1 MKRPPGGAVFKNRV
15 EDGEQLAHAGY
26 QRYHLRFAPGA
37 QSLVELLD
45 GWVEACGHQGSHV
58 QNLPHALSSAP
69 YRPTPAQRAGVSVER
84 SDTHQGCQLLG
95 IKFST
100 TQLGQLSARRVL
112 ARTGP
117 TPGTLLS
124 SSSFSRQMALA
135 RIVSSRSES
144 VLSSSFSSH
153 RMCASIRFLT
163 GLLAVAPRRFFS
175 AVIISTIWRL
185 LARIAANSRASCS
198 GIGLGS
204 GRIASPKRARISA
217 SILSVLA
224 SLPVA
229 RAKSRA
235 WRGFTTATGIPSAA
249 KAAATGRS
257 KPPVAS
263 STTSAG
269 HAAWSRP
276 TRESMP
282 AWSLVTSKRPPLG
295 RKATSWRA
303 L

>member
-135 RIVSSRSES
+135 RIVSARAES

-153 RMCASIRFLT
+153 RTCASIHFLT
-163 GLLAVAPRRFFS
+163 GLLAIAPRRFFS
-175 AVIISTIWRL
+175 AVSISTIWRL
-185 LARIAANSRASCS
+185 
-198 GIGLGS
+198 
-204 GRIASPKRARISA
+204 RARIKENSLVSSSGTALGVGRTASAKWARTSA
-217 SILSVLA
+217 SIRSVLA

-229 RAKSRA
+229 LAKSRA
-235 WRGFTTATGIPSAA
+235 WRGFTIATGMAA
-249 KAAATGRS
+249 MASAAATGYS

-263 STTSAG
+263 TTTSAG
-269 HAAWSRP
+269 GAFWSRP
-276 TRESMP
+276 MRESIP
-282 AWSLVTSKRPPLG
+282 ASSLGTVKHSVVG
-295 RKATSWRA
+295 
-303 L
+303 

>member
-45 GWVEACGHQGSHV
+45 GWVEACGHQGFHV

-153 RMCASIRFLT
+153 RTCASIRFLT
-163 GLLAVAPRRFFS
+163 GLLAIAPRRFFS
-175 AVIISTIWRL
+175 AVSISTIWRL
-185 LARIAANSRASCS
+185 RARIAENSRVSSSGMALGVGRTAS
-198 GIGLGS
+198 
-204 GRIASPKRARISA
+204 AKWARTSA
-217 SILSVLA
+217 SIRSVLA

-229 RAKSRA
+229 LAKSRA
-235 WRGFTTATGIPSAA
+235 WRGVMAAGGMPATWRAG
-249 KAAATGRS
+249 S
-257 KPPVAS
+257 KGSSSPPVAS
-263 STTSAG
+263 TTTRAG
-269 HAAWSRP
+269 PRRWSRA
-276 TRESMP
+276 TRAAMP
-282 AWSLVTSKRPPLG
+282 AGSL
-295 RKATSWRA
+295 AW
-303 L
+303 